1 MIENQP
7 RRRLLVTGFRPG
19 PGGVGRV
26 MQNLIGGLAKAGIEV
41 HVLVGR
47 GDYPALEQAPH
58 GVLLHRVPNKFG
70 DKAAVPAVR
79 ALLEALSPPVVLCNR
94 DDASG
99 LIIASRQGLTPAPQV
114 LLRIGIHVPTKLRS
128 KNPFARWRSR
138 RQLTRTYRAAD
149 LLIANSR
156 GVAKG
161 LRELLGDT
169 APPIEVL
176 LNPVDLQ
183 RCRRLAC
190 AEPSHPWFTE
200 RRGPLLVSVGRLAR
214 MKDQGTM
221 LRALALLPPSVRLVI
236 FGEGRQR
243 RRLAAL
249 AERLGIAQRVDLPG
263 FSDNP
268 FAPFA
273 HVGRADA
280 FVLSSRFEGSPNAQ
294 LEALAVGAP
303 AIATDCPSGP
313 REILDDGRY
322 GPLVPIGNPRAL
334 ADAIL
339 ATLENPPAAALLDEA
354 AERYRIDQA
363 VRAYLQVMGLAE
375 HAGQTARA

>member
-1 MIENQP
+1 
-7 RRRLLVTGFRPG
+7 
-19 PGGVGRV
+19 
-26 MQNLIGGLAKAGIEV
+26 MQNLIGGLGNAGVEV

-47 GDYPALEQAPH
+47 GDYPALEQLPH
-58 GVLLHRVPNKFG
+58 GVLLHRVPNKLA
-70 DKAAVPAVR
+70 DPAAVPAVR
-79 ALLEALSPPVVLCNR
+79 TLLEALCPPVVLCNR
-94 DDASG
+94 DDASS
-99 LIIASRQGLTPAPQV
+99 LIIASRQGLTPAPRV

-128 KNPFARWRSR
+128 KNPVARWRSR

-156 GVAKG
+156 GVAQG

-183 RCRRLAC
+183 RCRHLAG

-221 LRALALLPPSVRLVI
+221 LRALALLPPDVRLVI

-268 FAPFA
+268 FA
-273 HVGRADA
+273 HVARADA
-280 FVLSSRFEGSPNAQ
+280 FVLSSRFEGSPNAL
-294 LEALAVGAP
+294 LEALAVGTP

-322 GPLVPIGNPRAL
+322 GPLVAIGDPRAL
-334 ADAIL
+334 ADAIRE
-339 ATLENPPAAALLDEA
+339 TLENPPDATLLEQAAQRYALD
-354 AERYRIDQA
+354 RA
-363 VRAYLQVMGLAE
+363 VHGYLQVMGLPDQPE
-375 HAGQTARA
+375 HAAGV